1 MADLKTRPQA
11 GDPKAFLAAVPDP
24 ERRADALA
32 MLELMAAITGQEP
45 QLWGPSI
52 VGFGTYRYHYE
63 SGREGDWFPV
73 GFSPRKRDLTLY
85 LLQGFPERAELLERL
100 GPHREGKSCVY
111 IRRLADVDPA
121 VLRALIAGAYN
132 AAGSSTRQC

>member
-1 MADLKTRPQA
+1 MAELKTRPQA
-11 GDPKAFLAAVPDP
+11 GDPQAFLESVPDP

-32 MLELMAAITGQEP
+32 MLALMTEVTGQPP

-73 GFSPRKRDLTLY
+73 GFSPRKRELTLY
-85 LLQGFPERAELLERL
+85 LLQDFARRGVLLGRL

-111 IRRLADVDPA
+111 IRRLSEVDPA
-121 VLRALIAGAYN
+121 VLRQLIEEAYA
-132 AAGSSTRQC
+132 AAGPTTRQC

>member
-1 MADLKTRPQA
+1 MAELKTRPHA
-11 GDPKAFLAAVPDP
+11 GDPQTFLELVPDP
-24 ERRADALA
+24 ERRADSLA
-32 MLELMAAITGQEP
+32 MLELMAEITGQEP

-52 VGFGTYRYHYE
+52 VGFGTYRYHYA

-73 GFSPRKRDLTLY
+73 GFSPRKRELTLY
-85 LLQGFPERAELLERL
+85 LLQGFPERAGLLARL